1 MSYTVDSLSENCYPG
16 TSVLV
21 NKLGIQDQTQLDESE
36 ALITGVKS
44 LQFELSP
51 FSDPMDFSYYKRLH
65 GFLFDELYGW
75 AGTVRTVN
83 LSKQQTRFC
92 AADSIES
99 LAALMFAR
107 IDSMNYLRGMGRQD
121 FLIELADFYNS
132 LNYLHLFREGNG
144 RVQRLYFR
152 QLARQAGYNLDFA
165 TVDSDTMMLATIH
178 AASGIQDTLLQV
190 LDEIV
195 FPLAEDSQ

>member
-1 MSYTVDSLSENCYPG
+1 MSYTLDPLSEDCYPE
-16 TSVLV
+16 TSVLI
-21 NKLGIQDQTQLDESE
+21 NKLGIQDQAQLDESE
-36 ALITGVKS
+36 ALITGVKA

-51 FSDPMDFSYYKRLH
+51 FPGLMDFSYYKRLH
-65 GFLFDELYGW
+65 GFLFGELYDW

-83 LSKQQTRFC
+83 FSKQHTQFC
-92 AADSIES
+92 AADNIES

-107 IDSMNYLRGMGRQD
+107 IGNINYLRGMGRQE
-121 FLIELADFYNS
+121 FLVELADFYNS
-132 LNYLHLFREGNG
+132 LNYLHPFREGNG

-165 TVDSDTMMLATIH
+165 KVDSDTMMLATIH

-190 LDEIV
+190 FDEMIS
-195 FPLAEDSQ
+195 LITDNSQ